1 MKKLFA
7 LIVLLALAVI
17 FLPFFQP
24 NVDANQ
30 HQAVFGIDRNT
41 YIGDG
46 DSILMDVAPFT
57 QDGRIYVP
65 ARYLGNALGIPDDKI
80 VWDENSQM
88 VTFLADAAT
97 IRLVVGSNLL
107 LVGDEE
113 RLMDAAPLDV
123 EGRVFIPARP
133 LAEALNYEVQWDEAS
148 QSILIGAPDNLPQP
162 PAQAEVGL
170 PMVGSYENLISM
182 LAALPE
188 EGLYGWRDAWLSSGV
203 TADGIR
209 LKASS
214 NMDMAMNAQPEA
226 QSIEAGAGTGA
237 ADYSGTNVQVEG
249 VDEADIVKTDGSYIY
264 LVSGQRVVVAKAYP
278 AEDMQIT
285 ASLDFTGNKSFSP
298 LEMYVDGQD
307 MIVIGYVD
315 KYAAGPQPYID
326 IYPPAYYRSTVKAI
340 IYDISDKA
348 NIKQVRELELEG
360 SYVSSRKIGN
370 AFYLLAN
377 KGIYYNPLARTVEE
391 PRPVYRDTAA
401 GGEYTEIDYSQ
412 IRCFPDFSRPNYL
425 IVAGVNLQ
433 RPEEKADISTYLGS
447 GDNIYAS
454 MENLYVAVSEYKY
467 EVPENSDIMIL
478 PGSSGFST
486 SKTKIYK
493 FALND
498 GKLSYNASGEVP
510 GIVLNQFSMDEYNNC
525 FRIATTSG
533 DIWRN
538 DEYTSKNNLYT
549 LDSGL
554 NILGRLEGI
563 APGEKIYS
571 VRFIG
576 SRGYMVTFKTVDP
589 FFVIDLKE
597 PSRPAILGALKIPGY
612 SDYMHPYDE
621 NHIIGFGKETI
632 EIGQKGDGATGDTAA
647 YYTGMKMAIFDVTE
661 VSNPVEMYKETIGD
675 RGTYSE
681 LLNNHKALLFAKD
694 KNLLAFPVSVM
705 EVQGD
710 KVQDGYPVYGE
721 FVYQGAYIYNIDLTD
736 GFLLKGRITHLLDE
750 DYQKSGNYWYDS
762 DKNVERILYIGDVL
776 YTLSGKYI
784 KASNLQG
791 LTEIGTLEIK

>member
-1 MKKLFA
+1 MNMKKLFA
-7 LIVLLALAVI
+7 LIVLLALAVV

-41 YIGDG
+41 YMGDG

-65 ARYLGNALGIPDDKI
+65 ARYLGNALGISDDKI
-80 VWDENSQM
+80 VWDEDSQT
-88 VTFLADAAT
+88 VTFLTDIVA
-97 IRLVVGSNLL
+97 IRLTVGSNLL
-107 LVGDEE
+107 LVGEEE

-123 EGRVFIPARP
+123 DGRVFVPARP
-133 LAEALNYEVQWDEAS
+133 LAEALNYAVQWDEAS
-148 QSILIGAPDNLPQP
+148 QSVLIGAPGNLPQP

-170 PMVGSYENLISM
+170 PTVGSYENLISM

-188 EGLYGWRDAWLSSGV
+188 EEMHYATERASGALESDV
-203 TADGIR
+203 MMGGAPTAT
-209 LKASS
+209 
-214 NMDMAMNAQPEA
+214 NAQLEVKYD
-226 QSIEAGAGTGA
+226 GAGA

-264 LVSGQRVVVAKAYP
+264 LVNGRRVVIAKAYP
-278 AEDMQIT
+278 ADDMQIT
-285 ASLDFTGNKSFSP
+285 ASLDFTGNNSFSP

-307 MIVIGYVD
+307 MIVIGYVNR
-315 KYAAGPQPYID
+315 YAAGPEPYID

-340 IYDISDKA
+340 IYDISDKT
-348 NIKQVRELELEG
+348 NIKQVRELELDG
-360 SYVSSRKIGN
+360 SYVSSRKIGS

-401 GGEYTEIDYSQ
+401 GGEYAEIDYSQ

-478 PGSSGFST
+478 PGSSGFSN

-498 GKLSYNASGEVP
+498 GKLSYSASGEVP
-510 GIVLNQFSMDEYNNC
+510 GIVLNQFSMDEYNDC

-533 DIWRN
+533 DTWRN

-612 SDYMHPYDE
+612 SDYLHPYDE

-632 EIGQKGDGATGDTAA
+632 EIGQKGDGAAGDTAA

-661 VSNPVEMYKETIGD
+661 VSNPLEMYKETIGD

-694 KNLLAFPVSVM
+694 KNLMAFPVSVM

-710 KVQDGYPVYGE
+710 KVRDGYPVYGE
-721 FVYQGAYIYNIDLTD
+721 FVYQGAYVYNIELAD
-736 GFLLKGRITHLLDE
+736 GFLLKGRITHLSEE

-762 DKNVERILYIGDVL
+762 DKNVERIIYIGDVL

-784 KASNLQG
+784 KASNLHG
-791 LTEIGTLEIK
+791 LAEIGTLEIK

>member
-1 MKKLFA
+1 MNMKKLFA
-7 LIVLLALAVI
+7 LIVLLALAVV

-41 YIGDG
+41 YMGDG

-65 ARYLGNALGIPDDKI
+65 ARYLGNALGISDDKI
-80 VWDENSQM
+80 VWDEDSQT
-88 VTFLADAAT
+88 VTFLTDIVA
-97 IRLVVGSNLL
+97 IRLTVGSNLL
-107 LVGDEE
+107 LVGEEE

-123 EGRVFIPARP
+123 DGRVFVPARP
-133 LAEALNYEVQWDEAS
+133 LAEALNYAVQWDEAS
-148 QSILIGAPDNLPQP
+148 QSVLIGAPGNLPQP

-170 PMVGSYENLISM
+170 PTVGSYENLISM

-188 EGLYGWRDAWLSSGV
+188 EEMHYATERASGALESDV
-203 TADGIR
+203 MMGGAPTAT
-209 LKASS
+209 
-214 NMDMAMNAQPEA
+214 NAQLEVKYD
-226 QSIEAGAGTGA
+226 GAGA

-264 LVSGQRVVVAKAYP
+264 LVNGRRVVIAKAYP

-285 ASLDFTGNKSFSP
+285 ASLDFTGNNSFSP

-307 MIVIGYVD
+307 MIVIGYVNR
-315 KYAAGPQPYID
+315 YAAGPEPYID

-340 IYDISDKA
+340 IYDISDKT
-348 NIKQVRELELEG
+348 NIKQVRELELDG
-360 SYVSSRKIGN
+360 SYVSSRKIGS

-401 GGEYTEIDYSQ
+401 GGEYAEIDYSQ

-478 PGSSGFST
+478 PGSSGFSN

-498 GKLSYNASGEVP
+498 GKLSYSASGEVP
-510 GIVLNQFSMDEYNNC
+510 GIVLNQFSMDEYNDC

-533 DIWRN
+533 DTWRN

-612 SDYMHPYDE
+612 SDYLHPYDE

-632 EIGQKGDGATGDTAA
+632 EIGQKGDGAAGDTAA
-647 YYTGMKMAIFDVTE
+647 YYTGMKMAIFDVTD
-661 VSNPVEMYKETIGD
+661 VSNPLEMYKETIGD

-694 KNLLAFPVSVM
+694 KNLMAFPVSVM

-721 FVYQGAYIYNIDLTD
+721 FVYQGAYVYNIDLAD
-736 GFLLKGRITHLLDE
+736 GFLLKGRITHLTEE

-762 DKNVERILYIGDVL
+762 DKNVERIIYIGDVL

-784 KASNLQG
+784 KASNLHG

>member
-1 MKKLFA
+1 MNMKKLFA
-7 LIVLLALAVI
+7 LIVLLALAVV

-41 YIGDG
+41 YMGDG

-65 ARYLGNALGIPDDKI
+65 ARYLGNALGISDDKI
-80 VWDENSQM
+80 VWDEDSQT
-88 VTFLADAAT
+88 VTFLTDIVA
-97 IRLVVGSNLL
+97 IRLTVGSNLL
-107 LVGDEE
+107 LVGEEE

-123 EGRVFIPARP
+123 DGRVFVPARP
-133 LAEALNYEVQWDEAS
+133 LAEALNYAVQWDEAS
-148 QSILIGAPDNLPQP
+148 QSVLIGAPGNLPQP

-170 PMVGSYENLISM
+170 PTVGSYENLISM

-188 EGLYGWRDAWLSSGV
+188 EEMHYATERASGALESDV
-203 TADGIR
+203 MMGGAPTAT
-209 LKASS
+209 
-214 NMDMAMNAQPEA
+214 NAQLEVKYD
-226 QSIEAGAGTGA
+226 GAGA

-264 LVSGQRVVVAKAYP
+264 LVNGRRVVIAKAYP

-285 ASLDFTGNKSFSP
+285 ASLDFTGNNSFSP

-307 MIVIGYVD
+307 MIVIGYVNR
-315 KYAAGPQPYID
+315 YAAGPEPYID

-348 NIKQVRELELEG
+348 NIKQVRELELDG
-360 SYVSSRKIGN
+360 SYVSSRKIGS

-401 GGEYTEIDYSQ
+401 GGEYAEIDYSQ

-478 PGSSGFST
+478 PGSSGFSN

-498 GKLSYNASGEVP
+498 GKLSYSASGEVP
-510 GIVLNQFSMDEYNNC
+510 GIVLNQFSMDEYNDC

-533 DIWRN
+533 DTWRN

-612 SDYMHPYDE
+612 SDYLHPYDE

-632 EIGQKGDGATGDTAA
+632 EIGQKGDGAAGDTAA
-647 YYTGMKMAIFDVTE
+647 YYTGMKMAIFDVTD
-661 VSNPVEMYKETIGD
+661 VSNPLEMYKETIGD

-694 KNLLAFPVSVM
+694 KNLMAFPVSVM

-721 FVYQGAYIYNIDLTD
+721 FVYQGAYVYNIDLAD
-736 GFLLKGRITHLLDE
+736 GFLLKGRITHLTEE

-762 DKNVERILYIGDVL
+762 DKNVERIIYIGDVL

-784 KASNLQG
+784 KASNLHG